1 MNNTLITLKGLLGVL
16 ESTKPITINLFN
28 KDTELLIITFLH
40 PGYAALEDV
49 LEMDEITKIVIKNLY
64 TLDVYIDTSNN

>member
-1 MNNTLITLKGLLGVL
+1 MNESLITLKGLLSVI
-16 ESTKPITINLFN
+16 ESSKPITINLYN
-28 KDTELLIITFLH
+28 SEDNLLLITFLH

-49 LEMDEITKIVIKNLY
+49 IEMDEITKIVINGLY